1 MSQVRIYLVLAALFV
16 GSAAQA
22 SAQVTTFMPP
32 PDRARDS
39 VKAVAAVA
47 DSVARDSVAEAQVAN
62 MKAWV
67 DSAAGDIVTARH
79 DSLGMTAVGM
89 AQSFADGSR
98 APETATPLPLIALLG
113 VGAMGAGLILRRARS

>member
-1 MSQVRIYLVLAALFV
+1 MSKARTYLALAALLIA
-16 GSAAQA
+16 SAAQA

-39 VKAVAAVA
+39 VTAVTAVA
-47 DSVARDSVAEAQVAN
+47 DSVARDSVAAAQVAN

-67 DSAAGDIVTARH
+67 DSAAGDIVTTRS
-79 DSLGMTAVGM
+79 DSMGMTADGM
-89 AQSFADGSR
+89 AQSFQNGSR

-113 VGAMGAGLILRRARS
+113 AGAMGAGFILRRARS